1 MEMKSADGGLGPE
14 TRQAGFTIQCPR
26 WAEQKS
32 WEVAV
37 VMAVWNRPQ
46 YLRRCL
52 DALTRSDLRGAVLIL
67 VDDRSDDRDTRRMF
81 EECGSVMG
89 GAPVV
94 RVRKT
99 DEALRGVHA
108 SLRIGWDLALE
119 RFGSRLLCSL
129 DADALVKPQWLVEE
143 LSLFRRERRRQ
154 GQLVLT
160 GFNAV
165 VSHPVVEWERAPDF
179 VVKHSCGGINI
190 LFDSALYRVAVR
202 SCLVMYWDDLLM
214 LVLRAL
220 GVPMLCS
227 RPSLV
232 QHIGR
237 RGMFSG
243 RGRGYDQAA
252 DFLFTR
258 PWLVGLHRFWLR
270 GQYYVLRR
278 LVLAWN
284 FGKSLRRGLG
294 RPAG

>member
-1 MEMKSADGGLGPE
+1 MEAKSITEGLE
-14 TRQAGFTIQCPR
+14 THVGFTLQCPR
-26 WAEQKS
+26 LAAEKS

-46 YLRRCL
+46 YFRRCVH
-52 DALTRSDLRGAVLIL
+52 ALAGSDLRGAVLIL
-67 VDDRSDDRDTRRMF
+67 VDDQSDDRDTRKIY
-81 EECGSVMG
+81 EECGAVIG

-143 LSLFRRERRRQ
+143 LLLFKRERRRQ
-154 GQLVLT
+154 GQLVVT

-165 VSHPVVEWERAPDF
+165 RHAVIEWRRASDF

-190 LFDSALYRVAVR
+190 LFDRALYRAAVR
-202 SCLVMYWDDLLM
+202 PCLLM
-214 LVLRAL
+214 HWDYMLMPVLRAL
-220 GVPMLCS
+220 SVPLLCS

-232 QHIGR
+232 QHIGKS
-237 RGMFSG
+237 GMFSSLA
-243 RGRGYDQAA
+243 RGHDQAA
-252 DFLFTR
+252 DFFFPHPL
-258 PWLVGLHRFWLR
+258 PAGLHRFCLR
-270 GQYYVLRR
+270 GQDFILRR
-278 LVLAWN
+278 LIFTWN
-284 FGKSLRRGLG
+284 FFKSRRRALEKSVD
-294 RPAG
+294 